1 MLICNVKLDVDKKIK
16 WSPRIRYDSRSNNIP
31 PGSNNDTDWR
41 SWQWYWRC
49 AMGKL
54 LSVSCTGLLKETI
67 DRRHPPGSER
77 VLCRI
82 DMDKSIETNC
92 GYSAATMWE
101 VNERR
106 WKTQSRRRWR
116 DDLQYNN
123 KILSKSVRFLLALE
137 GIGALPPRKSSTKI
151 KDRPIKSSCFTAIAT
166 TASTLLCSIW

>member
-1 MLICNVKLDVDKKIK
+1 
-16 WSPRIRYDSRSNNIP
+16 
-31 PGSNNDTDWR
+31 
-41 SWQWYWRC
+41 
-49 AMGKL
+49 MGKL

-137 GIGALPPRKSSTKI
+137 GMGALPPRKSTSTKI